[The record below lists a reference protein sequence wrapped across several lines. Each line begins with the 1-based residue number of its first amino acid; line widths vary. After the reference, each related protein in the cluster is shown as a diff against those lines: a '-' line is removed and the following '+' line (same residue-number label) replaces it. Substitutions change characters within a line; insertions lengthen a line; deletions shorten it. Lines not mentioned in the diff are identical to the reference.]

1 MSEKN
6 GPKNK
11 EEQDEIVERVN
22 NIRYDELG
30 RKLINNRYEE
40 DVYSDEEDLDCMNP
54 PDITCGN

>member
-40 DVYSDEEDLDCMNP
+40 DVYADEEDLDYMNP
-54 PDITCGN
+54 PDITCGY